1 MKITSLQTF
10 EIVYD
15 LDQIKMFF
23 KGHIIELSLNK
34 SFLKAERYYYQ
45 LLLAIIFGKNKLMAK
60 VNVTERLLLGEVVL
74 LSLQC
79 HHGQ

>member
-1 MKITSLQTF
+1 
-10 EIVYD
+10 
-15 LDQIKMFF
+15 MFF
-23 KGHIIELSLNK
+23 KGHIIELSLNE

-45 LLLAIIFGKNKLMAK
+45 LLLTIMFGKSKLIAK
-60 VNVTERLLLGEVVL
+60 VDECERLLLGEVVL